1 MGRKPLPLNMRA
13 QPISFSLKP
22 HLIEKIDLFCE
33 DHHFNRS
40 KFLMEAVTQYMLK
53 TEMKHT
59 TSYNVR
65 EMTLDQKVALG
76 FTALKE
82 ANRDNIP
89 INGNV
94 IANLR
99 NELPIT
105 RKDLNSL
112 ETHDLTELM
121 LHQQQWA
128 CPHCE
133 KTTSS
138 LQGMKKH
145 MRYAHDYHH
154 AHWDA

>member
-1 MGRKPLPLNMRA
+1 MGRKSIPHNLRA
-13 QPISFSLKP
+13 RPISFSLKP
-22 HLIEKIDLFCE
+22 HFIDKIEEFCE

-59 TSYNVR
+59 SSYNVR

-82 ANRDNIP
+82 ANHDNIP
-89 INGNV
+89 IKKAV
-94 IANLR
+94 MDNLR
-99 NELPIT
+99 REMPVT
-105 RKDLNSL
+105 VSDLTNLDTAS
-112 ETHDLTELM
+112 LTELM
-121 LHQQQWA
+121 LHVPLWE

-133 KTTSS
+133 KTTTS

-154 AHWDA
+154 AHWG